1 VRQSAR
7 ISDMLEF
14 VMFLINLKSKRVSL
28 YKNWNPEK
36 SDHMKEKK
44 KERAAMVRICIS
56 IPYHGALPG
65 PQTGDRE
72 IQMGPVTR
80 LAHLAPF
87 VHSGT
92 GQQWG

>member
-1 VRQSAR
+1 MRQSAR

-44 KERAAMVRICIS
+44 KQSWTIALLLGLGWVVIFSCSEQDCERVCQLER
-56 IPYHGALPG
+56 
-65 PQTGDRE
+65 
-72 IQMGPVTR
+72 
-80 LAHLAPF
+80 
-87 VHSGT
+87 
-92 GQQWG
+92 